1 MTSSTLATT
10 LTLPS
15 EKEIT
20 ITRVFAAPRDRV
32 FAVLT
37 DPTLIPQ
44 WWGPRRM
51 TTEVDQMDVRPGGTW
66 RFINRDADGTE
77 YAFHGVYQEIVA
89 PERVV
94 QTFEWE
100 GLPGHVSVETMTLE
114 EYDGQTTMTATSRFD
129 TTEDRDGMLHSG
141 MEEGA
146 RETWERLA
154 ALLVQS

>member
-114 EYDGQTTMTATSRFD
+114 EHDGQTTLTTTSRFD
-129 TTEDRDGMLHSG
+129 TTEDRDSVLQWG
-141 MEEGA
+141 MEDGA
-146 RETWERLA
+146 RETWERLSE
-154 ALLVQS
+154 LLTQS

>member
-1 MTSSTLATT
+1 MTNSTNPTT

-20 ITRVFAAPRDRV
+20 LTRVFAAPRARV

-37 DPTLIPQ
+37 DPALIPH

-66 RFINRDADGTE
+66 RFINRDTDGTE

-114 EYDGQTTMTATSRFD
+114 EQDGQTTLPTTSRFD

-141 MEEGA
+141 MEDGA
-146 RETWERLA
+146 RETWERLSE
-154 ALLVQS
+154 LLTQS